1 MLDEQAHHSRMKLLV
16 SVLLL
21 MAAATNAADG
31 ERILNLRDVTPRIA
45 SAAGKALML
54 SFDGPVPQALASTTK
69 DLAKTQGE
77 RVEVRYGKD
86 LVGYA
91 WLRADGRRTVQAKP
105 TVALTFETAE
115 QAKAAEQV
123 LKIWDAKPTPLGV
136 VKR

>member
-1 MLDEQAHHSRMKLLV
+1 MKLLV
-16 SVLLL
+16 SLVLL
-21 MAAATNAADG
+21 MVIAASAADV

-54 SFDGPVPQALASTTK
+54 SFDGPVPQAFASSNTGSF
-69 DLAKTQGE
+69 KTEGE

-91 WLRADGRRTVQAKP
+91 WLRADGRKTVQAKQ

-115 QAKAAEQV
+115 QAKAAEQA

-136 VKR
+136 AKR